1 LLSDIDA
8 LQRQILEARRALIVD
23 AATRVFAEK
32 GFHRATIRDI
42 AHAAGIADGTI
53 YNYFAN
59 KESLLSAILDRL
71 AQQDTMPE
79 ISPQNDLRAFM
90 AAYLRQRI
98 ALLWPNYEIFKAV
111 LPELLVNQDLR
122 DLYHQQI
129 LLPGMQQAEQFF
141 TAQIDA
147 GKLRRLDVAIV
158 ARAISGMLFGLFLF
172 EMLGD
177 EHLQIAWEDA
187 PEMLASLL
195 VDGLKPEKKPRP

>member
-1 LLSDIDA
+1 MTDLDA

-32 GFHRATIRDI
+32 GFHRATIKDI
-42 AHAAGIADGTI
+42 AQAAGIADGTI

-59 KESLLSAILDRL
+59 KEALLSAILDRL
-71 AQQDTMPE
+71 AALDSTPE
-79 ISPQNDLRAFM
+79 SAAQFDPRAFM
-90 AAYLRQRI
+90 AAYLRSRI

-122 DLYHQQI
+122 DLYYQQV
-129 LLPGMQQAEQFF
+129 LLPGMQKAEQFF
-141 TAQIDA
+141 AAQIEA
-147 GKLRRLDVAIV
+147 GRLRRLDVAMT
-158 ARAISGMLFGLFLF
+158 ARAISGMIFGLFLF

-195 VDGLKPEKKPRP
+195 VDGLKPDRKPKS

>member
-1 LLSDIDA
+1 MSDIDA
-8 LQRQILEARRALIVD
+8 LQRQILEARRALILD

-32 GFHRATIRDI
+32 GFHRATIKDI

-71 AQQDTMPE
+71 AQQDTTPE
-79 ISPQNDLRAFM
+79 AAVQTDLRAFM

-98 ALLWPNYEIFKAV
+98 ALLWPNYEVFKAV

-195 VDGLKPEKKPRP
+195 VDGLKPDRKPKP

>member
-1 LLSDIDA
+1 MTDIDA

-23 AATRVFAEK
+23 AATRVFADK
-32 GFHRATIRDI
+32 GFHRATIKDI

-59 KESLLSAILDRL
+59 KEALLSAILDRL
-71 AQQDTMPE
+71 AQQDTTPE
-79 ISPQNDLRAFM
+79 ANVQTDLRAFM
-90 AAYLRQRI
+90 AVYLRQRI
-98 ALLWPNYEIFKAV
+98 ALLWPNYEVFKAV

-122 DLYHQQI
+122 DLYYQQI

-141 TAQIDA
+141 GAQIDA

-158 ARAISGMLFGLFLF
+158 ARAISGMIFGLFLF

-195 VDGLKPEKKPRP
+195 IDGLKPEKKPRP

>member
-1 LLSDIDA
+1 LSDIDA
-8 LQRQILEARRALIVD
+8 LQQQILEARRALILD

-32 GFHRATIRDI
+32 GFHRATIKDI

-71 AQQDTMPE
+71 AQQDTTPE
-79 ISPQNDLRAFM
+79 ANVQTDLRAFM

-158 ARAISGMLFGLFLF
+158 ARAISAMLFGLFLF

-195 VDGLKPEKKPRP
+195 VDGLKPDRKPKP